1 MKSNK
6 QIDGIWQIDKEVPSG
21 ETKESL
27 PDVNS
32 FKLDNEYLII
42 RLISFSYFKDK
53 PADDIYMLKTKW
65 ENETFFYLPPLNP
78 QWQKLAK
85 FENGVFVMYGNGKK
99 RYYKKILPEEIL
111 SWNKDIL
118 KNDLQLWDYSKHG
131 ININ

>member
-1 MKSNK
+1 M
-6 QIDGIWQIDKEVPSG
+6 G
-21 ETKESL
+21 ER
-27 PDVNS
+27 N
-32 FKLDNEYLII
+32 F
-42 RLISFSYFKDK
+42 F
-53 PADDIYMLKTKW
+53 DIVT
-65 ENETFFYLPPLNP
+65 PLNP

-118 KNDLQLWDYSKHG
+118 KNDLQLWNYSKHG